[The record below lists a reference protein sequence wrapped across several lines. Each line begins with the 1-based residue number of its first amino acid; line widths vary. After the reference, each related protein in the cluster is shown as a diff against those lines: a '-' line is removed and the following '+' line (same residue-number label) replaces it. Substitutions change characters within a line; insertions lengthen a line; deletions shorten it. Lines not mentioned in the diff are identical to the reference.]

1 MADPIVE
8 PVVEPVKPD
17 GPWYG
22 TYGYTDEKDINIL
35 SQYKTEEEFRKGAI
49 DTKRKVGAMFSAP
62 DPAAPDYADKLKA
75 SRVKLG
81 GKASAAEYVTNIP
94 EELTSF
100 STDEFLASA
109 KENAAKWGLTQSEF
123 DEGLKSQLENTK
135 QASEDYDTE
144 VKDRTDASARLKV
157 TNRESLEKLW
167 GARTDDQLSKCM
179 DVARHFD
186 TTLFA
191 QDNMAM
197 SEEERA
203 EKGGLLAQRIKNAD
217 DPLTWRLMAIL
228 HDKFLSEG
236 GPTDHHSSTKTSLYN
251 DRYAQAKVAYP
262 ARGHEWWDELA
273 NARTAI

>member
-1 MADPIVE
+1 MAEETTTETTDTT
-8 PVVEPVKPD
+8 D
-17 GPWYG
+17 SGPWYG
-22 TYGYTDEKDINIL
+22 NYGYTDEKDINIL
-35 SQYKTEEEFRKGAI
+35 SQYKTEEEFRTGAI
-49 DTKRKVGAMFSAP
+49 DTKRKIGAMFSVP
-62 DPAAPDYADKLKA
+62 DLAAPDYADKLKA

-100 STDEFLASA
+100 ATDEFITSA
-109 KENAAKWGLTQSEF
+109 KESAAKWGLTQAEL

-135 QASEDYDTE
+135 QAAEDHNTE
-144 VKDRTDASARLKV
+144 SKDRDDASARLKV
-157 TNRESLEKLW
+157 ANREAREKLW
-167 GARTDDQLSKCM
+167 GARTDDQLARGM

-191 QDNMAM
+191 QDNMQL

-203 EKGGLLAQRIKNAD
+203 EKGGLLAQRLKAAD
-217 DPLTWRLMAIL
+217 DPILDRLFAIL

-236 GPTDHHSSTKTSLYN
+236 GPTDHHSSLKTSVYN